1 MLIRIVFVLMLLASA
16 TKLWGQEKINV
27 LFLGNSLTYY
37 NNLPE
42 LVKQLAEGDGVKM
55 TYQSIALPN
64 YALVDHWSDGKA
76 QREIQSGKFNYVIV
90 QQGPSSQQ
98 EGRTYLLEY
107 GLKFDSLC
115 DKHNAKLAVYMV
127 WPAKARAGD
136 FDGVYASYLQLA
148 TSANALFCPAGEAWR
163 QVWKNYPAF
172 SLYGVDNFH
181 PEYKGSVLAA
191 LVLYGSIMEKHSFE
205 FVKLSQFDAEN
216 LSKSELNILIRAAER
231 TLAGQKQ

>member
-1 MLIRIVFVLMLLASA
+1 MLLASA
-16 TKLWGQEKINV
+16 TRTWSQEKIDV

-42 LVKQLAEGDGVKM
+42 VVKQLAASDGVRM

-64 YALVDHWSDGKA
+64 YALVDHWNDGKA
-76 QREIQSGKFNYVIV
+76 QREIQSGKFDYVIV

-115 DKHNAKLAVYMV
+115 DKNNAKLAVYMV
-127 WPAKARAGD
+127 WPAKARAFD
-136 FDGVYASYLQLA
+136 FDGVYESYLHLA

-163 QVWKNYPAF
+163 QVWKNNPEF
-172 SLYGVDNFH
+172 SLYGPDNFH
-181 PEYKGSVLAA
+181 PDYKGSVLAA
-191 LVLYGSIMEKHSFE
+191 LVLYGSIMKKNSFE
-205 FVKLSQFDAEN
+205 FVKLSQFDADN
-216 LSKSELNILIRAAER
+216 LSKSELNILKRAAER
-231 TLAGQKQ
+231 TLAEQKQ